1 MPVIDKKMYEK
12 LKSWCD
18 WEEEKRPCNQ
28 QIMYVNSHDR
38 ELTNATIRKMM
49 FEMRKEDI
57 HGELYMA
64 FFSAKNFYRNMR
76 DYYSHIADLYR
87 RSPSEDDSIVDIIK
101 TYPPTCGWIV
111 LIVEDIELL
120 SGKAEEMQ
128 MMMESIFAFSSR
140 NPSII
145 LVGDGDYKKVFDGCE
160 FAINEMN
167 DGIAAKEDDD
177 LVMVGCYDQDLN
189 PQEEKVI
196 YENTDEQRK
205 ELNFYWETLY
215 EQLKK
220 RYFDYSDF
228 KRLYKDTFEFIIPR
242 VTVEQVY
249 RKDISLVENIGA
261 IGKENNKLLD
271 GCAPWEFDAAQEFST
286 GLHMAIIN
294 KYGYHDDM
302 SGEKIGIDVI
312 INEADEDCGA
322 IYISGYT
329 FTEVEIDRDTVFSEM
344 DKLSDTIC
352 ECTYKGD
359 SARLWRFLNEKYAEK
374 NGLEAVPKAMEE
386 VEDKLTSLMDDIKEV
401 ADKTVNIEPGRKVRR
416 FKENSGD
423 NT

>member
-1 MPVIDKKMYEK
+1 MSVIDKDMYEK

-18 WEEEKRPCNQ
+18 WEEGKRPCNQ
-28 QIMYVNSHDR
+28 QIMYVNSHNR

-57 HGELYMA
+57 HDELYMV
-64 FFSAKNFYRNMR
+64 FLSAESFYRNMR
-76 DYYSHIADLYR
+76 DYYSYIADLYR
-87 RSPSEDDSIVDIIK
+87 RCPSEDDSIVDIIK
-101 TYPPTCGWIV
+101 TFPPTCGWIM
-111 LIVEDIELL
+111 LIVEDIEQL

-145 LVGDGDYKKVFDGCE
+145 LVGDGDYQKVFDGCE
-160 FAINEMN
+160 YAINEMT
-167 DGIAAKEDDD
+167 DGIVAKEDED

-189 PQEEKVI
+189 PQEENVI
-196 YENTDEQRK
+196 YENADEQRE

-215 EQLKK
+215 EQLEK

-242 VTVEQVY
+242 VTTEQIY

-261 IGKENNKLLD
+261 IGKENNKHLD

-286 GLHMAIIN
+286 GLHLAIIN
-294 KYGYHDDM
+294 EYGYHDDM

-312 INEADEDCGA
+312 INEAEEDFGA
-322 IYISGYT
+322 IHIGGWIG
-329 FTEVEIDRDTVFSEM
+329 TEVKVNSDTVFSEM

-352 ECTYKGD
+352 ECTYKGN
-359 SARLWRFLNEKYAEK
+359 SARLCRFMNEKYAEK
-374 NGLEAVPKAMEE
+374 NGLEGIPKRMEE
-386 VEDKLTSLMDDIKEV
+386 VENELTSLIDEIKVV
-401 ADKTVNIEPGRKVRR
+401 ADKTVNKEPGRKVRR
-416 FKENSGD
+416 FEENSGD